1 MKRTTPLLIVTRIE
15 TDPGSP
21 DEVSAELLVGGRPE
35 HVALDLSFPQLIGFG
50 HTPDA
55 LQHHHAAHKAVIDLM
70 MRRRHG
76 EDVTLPADLSDV
88 VRQANEPWPL
98 RLPDA
103 ESLAADERATA
114 PAPVSVRQV
123 KHDDPEPGFTTIE
136 LDFEGTPTVV
146 IVDRRRGP
154 QRSVRFRFVH
164 GAHPWQLTPVEQRAL
179 LVSLVGADQRHRDD
193 DGDAD

>member
-15 TDPGSP
+15 TDPGRP
-21 DEVSAELLVGGRPE
+21 EEVSAELLVGGRPE

-50 HTPDA
+50 STPDA

-70 MRRRHG
+70 MRRRNG
-76 EDVTLPADLSDV
+76 EDVTLPADLSDI

-98 RLPDA
+98 RLPEA
-103 ESLAADERATA
+103 ESLAANERATPGLVA
-114 PAPVSVRQV
+114 ARQV
-123 KHDDPEPGFTTIE
+123 KHDDPETGFTTIE
-136 LDFEGTPTVV
+136 LDFDGTPTVV

-164 GAHPWQLTPVEQRAL
+164 GAHPWQLTPAEQRAL
-179 LVSLVGADQRHRDD
+179 LVSLVGADQRGD
-193 DGDAD
+193 DGD

>member
-15 TDPGSP
+15 TDPGTP
-21 DEVSAELLVGGRPE
+21 DEVSAELVVGGRPE

-55 LQHHHAAHKAVIDLM
+55 LQHHHAAHQAVIDLM
-70 MRRRHG
+70 MRRRRG
-76 EDVTLPADLSDV
+76 EDVTLPADLSDI

-98 RLPDA
+98 RLPQAD
-103 ESLAADERATA
+103 SLAANERATA
-114 PAPVSVRQV
+114 PVPVSVRQV
-123 KHDDPEPGFTTIE
+123 KHDDPEPGFTTTE
-136 LDFEGTPTVV
+136 LDFDGTPTVV

-179 LVSLVGADQRHRDD
+179 LVSLVGAEPAWR
-193 DGDAD
+193 

>member
-15 TDPGSP
+15 TDPGTP
-21 DEVSAELLVGGRPE
+21 DEVSAELVVGGRPE

-55 LQHHHAAHKAVIDLM
+55 LQHHHAAHQAVIDLM
-70 MRRRHG
+70 MRRRRG
-76 EDVTLPADLSDV
+76 EDVTLPADLSDI

-98 RLPDA
+98 RLPQAD
-103 ESLAADERATA
+103 SLAANERATA
-114 PAPVSVRQV
+114 PVPVSVRQV
-123 KHDDPEPGFTTIE
+123 KHDDPEPGFTTTE
-136 LDFEGTPTVV
+136 LDFDGTPTVV

-164 GAHPWQLTPVEQRAL
+164 GAHPWQLTPEEQRAL
-179 LVSLVGADQRHRDD
+179 LVSLVGADQRGD
-193 DGDAD
+193 DGDSD

>member
-15 TDPGSP
+15 TDPGTP
-21 DEVSAELLVGGRPE
+21 DEVSAELVVGGRPE

-70 MRRRHG
+70 MRRRRG
-76 EDVTLPADLSDV
+76 EDVTLPADLSDI

-98 RLPDA
+98 RLPQAD
-103 ESLAADERATA
+103 SLAANERATA
-114 PAPVSVRQV
+114 PVPVSVRQV
-123 KHDDPEPGFTTIE
+123 KHDDPEPGLDDE
-136 LDFEGTPTVV
+136 LDFDGTPTVV

-164 GAHPWQLTPVEQRAL
+164 GAHPWQLTPEEQRAL
-179 LVSLVGADQRHRDD
+179 LVSLVGADQRGD
-193 DGDAD
+193 DGDLD

>member
-15 TDPGSP
+15 TDPGTP
-21 DEVSAELLVGGRPE
+21 DEVSAELVVGGRPE

-55 LQHHHAAHKAVIDLM
+55 LQHQAVIDLM
-70 MRRRHG
+70 MRRRRG
-76 EDVTLPADLSDV
+76 EDVTLPADLSDI

-98 RLPDA
+98 RLPQAD
-103 ESLAADERATA
+103 SLAANERATA
-114 PAPVSVRQV
+114 PVPVSVRQV
-123 KHDDPEPGFTTIE
+123 KHDDPEPGFTTTE
-136 LDFEGTPTVV
+136 LDFDGTPTVV

-164 GAHPWQLTPVEQRAL
+164 GAHPWQLTPEEQRAL
-179 LVSLVGADQRHRDD
+179 LVSLVGADQRGD
-193 DGDAD
+193 DGDPN